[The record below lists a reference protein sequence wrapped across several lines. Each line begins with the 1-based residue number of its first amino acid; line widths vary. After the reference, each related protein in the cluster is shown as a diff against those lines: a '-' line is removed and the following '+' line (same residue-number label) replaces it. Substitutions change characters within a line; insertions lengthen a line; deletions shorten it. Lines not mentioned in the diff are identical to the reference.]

1 MQMTV
6 VQRALLS
13 RRIAEA
19 MDEGIDGRSCASPD
33 AQELHRLYQQEKQD
47 DPSLLFSECGI
58 RARQKFISS
67 LLKEYE

>member
-1 MQMTV
+1 MTV

-19 MDEGIDGRSCASPD
+19 MEEGIDGRSCASPD
-33 AQELHRLYQQEKQD
+33 ARELDRLYQDEKIN
-47 DPSLLFSECGI
+47 DPSLTFTECGI
-58 RARQKFISS
+58 RARQKFISQ